1 MVGWEEANDQEHT
14 YRLAPGAGFA
24 VVLVFSMVVAAVG
37 IWRLK
42 TVAQQTQQMMDVPL
56 KTERL
61 VSQWNTLLLIAIQ
74 RTTTVVKSRDPELE
88 AFLAKAAASSK
99 ESAQTLKDVEQ
110 LLTSEEEK
118 KLFAAINAARKQFL
132 AIRDQIYAAK
142 KEGDA
147 AKVDQLYQQQYV
159 GIANNTQG
167 AMRSLLDFERAR
179 IDEISADIQSDAA
192 SSQWQ
197 IFALEAVIL
206 ACGIAFALLL
216 TRSITRRCTRR
227 WPFRS
232 AWPPAT

>member
-1 MVGWEEANDQEHT
+1 MPPE
-14 YRLAPGAGFA
+14 
-24 VVLVFSMVVAAVG
+24 
-37 IWRLK
+37 
-42 TVAQQTQQMMDVPL
+42 
-56 KTERL
+56 
-61 VSQWNTLLLIAIQ
+61 LLLLA
-74 RTTTVVKSRDPELE
+74 
-88 AFLAKAAASSK
+88 AFLAKEAAASSK

-147 AKVDQLYQQQYV
+147 AKEDQLYQQQYV

-179 IDEISADIQSDAA
+179 IDEISADIQKDAA

-216 TRSITRRCTRR
+216 TRSITGPLRTAERVAHEIADMNLSGDAQRHYGSDETGQLLRALDAMR
-227 WPFRS
+227 EALRQALQQVRGVVDNITTASSEIASGNADDQREKFEELVTLFEKAKR
-232 AWPPAT
+232 